1 MAIGMR
7 NRIFGL
13 EGRNGNDA
21 TLIKAS
27 DTDIVRWVIISG
39 WANPFDPQE
48 ALILRTVQAVKWAF
62 TAEVVRSWRTF
73 GVSRTE
79 AVGPTEGGHF

>member
-21 TLIKAS
+21 TLIKARDLS
-27 DTDIVRWVIISG
+27 CIFKVTTK
-39 WANPFDPQE
+39 
-48 ALILRTVQAVKWAF
+48 ALAST
-62 TAEVVRSWRTF
+62 
-73 GVSRTE
+73 
-79 AVGPTEGGHF
+79 